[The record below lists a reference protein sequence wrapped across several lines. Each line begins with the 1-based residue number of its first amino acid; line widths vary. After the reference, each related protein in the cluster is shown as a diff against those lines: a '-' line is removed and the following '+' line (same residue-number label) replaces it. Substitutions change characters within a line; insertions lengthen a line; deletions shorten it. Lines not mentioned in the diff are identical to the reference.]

1 MTRPLLAVAAV
12 ALISVVGLPPAIAR
26 DDRTGGNA
34 RAKVQAKLVGSWKLR
49 SFVSLGA
56 GAVGYPLGKDA
67 VGKLTYTR
75 DGHVWAL
82 VARRGVPK
90 NLPDANWYTGTYDI
104 DLERR
109 TIVHHVEF
117 GSVAA
122 WEGGDQPRL
131 YRLRKNHL
139 TLSIPATAPGGAT
152 SVLRWTKRSSSGVA
166 GSTRLAR

>member
-1 MTRPLLAVAAV
+1 MIRPLLAVAAV
-12 ALISVVGLPPAIAR
+12 ALTSVVGLPLATAG
-26 DDRTGGNA
+26 DDRAGGNA
-34 RAKVQAKLVGSWKLR
+34 RAKLQAKLVGSWKLR
-49 SFVSLGA
+49 SFVSRGA
-56 GAVGYPLGKDA
+56 GEVGYPLGKDA

-104 DLERR
+104 DVERR
-109 TIVHHVEF
+109 TIVHHVQF
-117 GSVAA
+117 GSIAA

-131 YRLRKNHL
+131 YRLRRNRL

-152 SVLRWTKRSSSGVA
+152 SILRWTKLSSSGGA
-166 GSTRLAR
+166 ASMRLAR